1 MSAVKEPRKKISK
14 KSQSFV
20 KMAEFVLNNN
30 YLKFNEQTFL
40 QFSGPVVG
48 AKFASSY
55 VYIYTDQW
63 ILTTQEFQPLL
74 WLRHI
79 DDIFSFR
86 LMERKSWRV
95 LTISGLILNYDSG
108 KRDIC
113 FFGS

>member
-1 MSAVKEPRKKISK
+1 
-14 KSQSFV
+14 
-20 KMAEFVLNNN
+20 MAEFVLNNN

-95 LTISGLILNYDSG
+95 LTVLGLILNYDCG
-108 KRDIC
+108 KRNIC
-113 FFGS
+113 FLDLSVTLSNAET